1 VAQRTAVRAIQAKF
15 QLSQRRACA
24 LVGLGRSTCRY
35 RSRRQEW
42 SALRDRLCALA
53 GERRRFGYRRLYVLL
68 RREGFR
74 VNRKRIYRLY
84 TQEGLTVRHRKRRRR
99 VPRGVPR
106 LPAPTRINERWS
118 LDFVLDVLDDGRRF
132 RILTVV
138 DDFTRSCL
146 AIDVDTSIGGRRVA
160 QVLQRLIE
168 TRGTP
173 ARLVTDNGPEFIS
186 RALDAW
192 AYAHGIDLHFIE
204 PGKPN
209 QNAYVE
215 SFNGRLRDECL
226 NEHWFFSLGQARET
240 IETWR
245 LDYNAVR
252 PHSALGDVPPEE
264 FEQLTLNR
272 ATAPI
277 LSS

>member
-1 VAQRTAVRAIQAKF
+1 M
-15 QLSQRRACA
+15 
-24 LVGLGRSTCRY
+24 
-35 RSRRQEW
+35 
-42 SALRDRLCALA
+42 
-53 GERRRFGYRRLYVLL
+53 
-68 RREGFR
+68 
-74 VNRKRIYRLY
+74 
-84 TQEGLTVRHRKRRRR
+84 
-99 VPRGVPR
+99 
-106 LPAPTRINERWS
+106 
-118 LDFVLDVLDDGRRF
+118 
-132 RILTVV
+132 
-138 DDFTRSCL
+138 
-146 AIDVDTSIGGRRVA
+146 
-160 QVLQRLIE
+160 LI
-168 TRGTP
+168 
-173 ARLVTDNGPEFIS
+173 TDNGPEFIS

-226 NEHWFFSLGQARET
+226 NEHWFMSLGQARET
-240 IETWR
+240 IETWG

-252 PHSALGDVPPEE
+252 PHSALGDFAPQE

>member
-1 VAQRTAVRAIQAKF
+1 M
-15 QLSQRRACA
+15 
-24 LVGLGRSTCRY
+24 
-35 RSRRQEW
+35 
-42 SALRDRLCALA
+42 
-53 GERRRFGYRRLYVLL
+53 
-68 RREGFR
+68 
-74 VNRKRIYRLY
+74 
-84 TQEGLTVRHRKRRRR
+84 
-99 VPRGVPR
+99 
-106 LPAPTRINERWS
+106 
-118 LDFVLDVLDDGRRF
+118 
-132 RILTVV
+132 
-138 DDFTRSCL
+138 
-146 AIDVDTSIGGRRVA
+146 A

-173 ARLVTDNGPEFIS
+173 AKLVTDNGPEFIS

-192 AYAHGIDLHFIE
+192 AYAHGIELHFIE

-226 NEHWFFSLGQARET
+226 NEHWFFSLSQARDT

-264 FEQLTLNR
+264 FEQLTFKR

-277 LSS
+277 LSA